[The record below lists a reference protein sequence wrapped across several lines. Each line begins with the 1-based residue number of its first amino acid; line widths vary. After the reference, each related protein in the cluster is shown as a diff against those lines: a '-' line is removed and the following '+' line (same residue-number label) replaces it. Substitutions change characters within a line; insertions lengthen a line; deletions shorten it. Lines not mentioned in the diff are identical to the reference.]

1 MIEFKERDEKWIF
14 NNSDG
19 GYFPDWMIDTNS
31 VDFVNYSWQKHEKK
45 TINRLIYDIE
55 IIKAIPTKE
64 PRIEGIEYC
73 QNWVDYIGMGIAVI
87 GFKGNNHPCR
97 WVDNVD
103 DFKHILL
110 FYEDYQLIGFNS
122 RSFDDKL
129 LAAHGLEGT
138 ATHYDLLEQIR
149 IAAGF
154 KAHFQSVPRGY
165 SYKLDALAKA
175 NGMAKT
181 ENGAMAPVLWQQG
194 ERDRVREYCKVDVEI
209 TAAIL
214 DLGLA
219 GELIDPNTSNK
230 LQLASL

>member
-1 MIEFKERDEKWIF
+1 M
-14 NNSDG
+14 
-19 GYFPDWMIDTNS
+19 
-31 VDFVNYSWQKHEKK
+31 
-45 TINRLIYDIE
+45 NRLIYDIE

-64 PRIEGIEYC
+64 PRIEGIEFC
-73 QNWVDYIGMGIAVI
+73 KSWTDYEGMGIAVI
-87 GFKGNNHPCR
+87 GFKWNDEPARFAN
-97 WVDNVD
+97 NVD
-103 DFKHILL
+103 EFVDIKMIFDTWPH
-110 FYEDYQLIGFNS
+110 QLIGFNS

-129 LAAHGLEGT
+129 LAAHDLEGIT
-138 ATHYDLLEQIR
+138 TDYDLLEQVR

-181 ENGAMAPVLWQQG
+181 ESGAMAPVLWQQG
-194 ERDRVREYCKVDVEI
+194 EHDRVREYCKADVEI
-209 TAAIL
+209 TSAIL